1 MSSSLGS
8 VARIGLTVAGAYFG
22 GPIGATV
29 GSLIGSALFPPK
41 GPSEPIAPDV
51 QPTNS
56 TEGAALPEYF
66 GSCVTAGN
74 VIWDGGRRVRTKK
87 KRVGGILGTKVKT
100 RKYYRTYAIGL
111 GKEIGGIR
119 RAWRNGLIVYDRR
132 AQQDGESNSA
142 YTKRLAAS
150 DELEEKMTIY
160 LGTADQLPDP
170 TMESKLGVGNA
181 PAYRKRSYV
190 VFDDLEET
198 ERRGAMSSW
207 KFELVRQ
214 YAVYT
219 PTSELAADVLYPWVE
234 GSNDPRAEG
243 NDHQYIR
250 EGLGGVLRDDLSTA
264 IADAEAFIGFS
275 LDDTLLGWNTGNT
288 DLALQQVSPYVEGV
302 DPLEAEYLS
311 LHFNEHTLLVDETF
325 SYLADL
331 NPNICNM
338 FFNEGF
344 IPGVYPPTFYWTGLR
359 DSTTRAELG
368 AGVYRLSEGTPSGYT
383 PPLLPHTS
391 TSNNCVVFGDG
402 GDAVFPAYTGQYD
415 TRISVRRVPA
425 PPPIPSGSEDWPV
438 DPDDYTWDP
447 ETGEIFS
454 KEPYTEVAGSYRWLS
469 LFNVSTG
476 SVDRYPLGPVLL
488 QGDES
493 DVEAY
498 WTAAYN
504 AAVTAGDLPGGM
516 TYNAAGTGGITT
528 YPRNASYAYARTY
541 NAVAFPDTDG
551 VELGTIVRRCSE
563 LADLAEDQIDVTDLT
578 EIVRGFQLDQVQT
591 ARGAIDSLRRFGFFD
606 VVASG
611 NQIKY
616 PSRGKAS
623 VAEITLDDLGAHIY
637 GESEPDKL
645 RAEYVNDQE
654 LPKVVRV
661 SYINQSGEYQR
672 GQQLRGRTVTGSA
685 DITDVQVP
693 VVMSAD
699 KAAQI
704 RDVALAEPWIG
715 RETYTTQVGPEW
727 IFLEPAD
734 AIVVPL
740 RGDTQRVIVSRIA
753 GAPGG
758 VQSLELRRDDA
769 SIYYPDASGVP
780 SGVGE
785 SVLDQAGDTTL
796 VIIDGPALGSEAN
809 DAGVYLAAHGEG
821 TRWTGYSLL
830 QSLDGGG
837 EYDDIGDIEGASTMG
852 TIASALPV
860 GPYELWDYANT
871 IEVTLEAGTLESTTE
886 AAVLAG
892 ANLAW
897 VGHPDRGWELVQF
910 ADATL
915 TGTDSDG
922 RSIYDVS
929 TFLRG
934 RLGTEWAIGNSEAGD
949 YFILAE
955 TCERLGLENSEIGVP
970 RLFKAVTFGRL
981 EETGPTQTFTPAA
994 VALKPFA
1001 PTLIEGVRDGSD
1013 NLLIYGQRRARMNG
1027 EWNDSD
1033 FVPLNEESEAYE
1045 VDVYDGSNIVRTIS
1059 ASSFPIAYS
1068 AADQVTDFGSEQPA
1082 ISIVIY
1088 QLSATVGRGYPTE
1101 ATV

>member
-1 MSSSLGS
+1 MSSAVSSL
-8 VARIGLTVAGAYFG
+8 ARIALPLVGAAVGSAFG
-22 GPIGATV
+22 APGVGALV

-41 GPSEPIAPDV
+41 GPTEPIAPDV

-56 TEGAALPEYF
+56 TEGAALPEFF

-74 VIWDGGRRVRTKK
+74 VFWDGGRRVKTKK
-87 KRVGGILGTKVKT
+87 KKVGGIVGIGGTTVKT
-100 RKYYRTYAIGL
+100 RKYFRTYAIGL

-132 AQQDGESNSA
+132 PQQDGESNSA

-190 VFDDLEET
+190 VFNDLEET

-207 KFELVRQ
+207 KFEVVKQGL
-214 YAVYT
+214 VYT
-219 PTSELAADVLYPWVE
+219 PTSELAADSLSPWIE
-234 GSNDPRAEG
+234 GTNDPRG
-243 NDHQYIR
+243 SGTFQYYKS
-250 EGLGGVLRDDLSTA
+250 GVNYDSPTQGPTRDSLSEA
-264 IADAEAFIGFS
+264 LADYDVGYELDPFVIGWS
-275 LDDTLLGWNTGNT
+275 YGAAST
-288 DLALQQVSPYVEGV
+288 QVMSPFEEVETQDRV
-302 DPLEAEYLS
+302 VLF
-311 LHFNEHTLLVDETF
+311 LHFNRDVEQYIARLTPVGVF
-325 SYLADL
+325 SYCQVLASQLDPGEI
-331 NPNICNM
+331 NVP
-338 FFNEGF
+338 FWWSGVFTDGSSAGGAEYY
-344 IPGVYPPTFYWTGLR
+344 PGVYELFDYNPSDPWNDRSNNCPTLGTGLR
-359 DSTTRAELG
+359 AVQTLDTLIE
-368 AGVYRLSEGTPSGYT
+368 
-383 PPLLPHTS
+383 
-391 TSNNCVVFGDG
+391 VF
-402 GDAVFPAYTGQYD
+402 
-415 TRISVRRVPA
+415 RVPA
-425 PPPIPSGSEDWPV
+425 APAIPGADLPDWPG
-438 DPDDYTWDP
+438 DPDDYTWD
-447 ETGEIFS
+447 EDAGQIYS
-454 KEPYTEVAGSYRWLS
+454 KEPYALAAGSYRWLS
-469 LFNVSTG
+469 LYATAGEFVT
-476 SVDRYPLGPVLL
+476 RYPLGPVLEV
-488 QGDES
+488 GDASDTES
-493 DVEAY
+493 Y
-498 WTAAYN
+498 WTSAYN
-504 AAVTAGDLPGGM
+504 AAVTAGDLPAGM

-528 YPRNASYAYARTY
+528 YPRNASYAWTRTY
-541 NAVAFPDTDG
+541 TAITFPDTDG
-551 VELGTIVRRCSE
+551 DSLANIVRRCSQ
-563 LADLAEDQIDVTDLT
+563 LADLSEDQIDVTDLT

-616 PSRGKAS
+616 PTRGKAS
-623 VAEITLDDLGAHIY
+623 VAEITLDDLGAHLY

-715 RETYTTQVGPEW
+715 RETYTAQVGPEW
-727 IFLEPAD
+727 LYLEPAD

-769 SIYYPDASGVP
+769 SIYYPDATGVP

-796 VIIDGPALGSEAN
+796 IIIDGPALGSEAN

-852 TIASALPV
+852 LITAALPA
-860 GPYELWDYANT
+860 GPYELWDRANT
-871 IEVTLEAGTLESTTE
+871 LEVTLEAGTLESTTE

-915 TGTDSDG
+915 TGTDGEG

-934 RLGTEWAIGNSEAGD
+934 RLGTEWAIGGSEAGD

-955 TCERLGLENSEIGVP
+955 TCERLGLENSEIGVT

-981 EETGPTQTFTPAA
+981 EETGPTQSFTPAA
-994 VALKPFA
+994 VALECFA
-1001 PTLIEGVRDGSD
+1001 PTLIEGQRDGSD
-1013 NLLIYGQRRARMNG
+1013 NLLIYGLRRARISG

-1033 FVPLNEESEAYE
+1033 FVPLNEETEAYE
-1045 VDVYDGSNIVRTIS
+1045 VDVLDGATVVRTIT
-1059 ASSFPIAYS
+1059 AGSFPIAYS
-1068 AADQVTDFGSEQPA
+1068 AADQVTDFGSVQSA
-1082 ISIVIY
+1082 IDIVVY